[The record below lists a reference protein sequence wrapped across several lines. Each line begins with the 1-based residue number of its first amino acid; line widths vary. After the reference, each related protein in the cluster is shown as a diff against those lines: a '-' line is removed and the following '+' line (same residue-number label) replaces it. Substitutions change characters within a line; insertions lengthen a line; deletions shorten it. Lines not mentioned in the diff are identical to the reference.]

1 MSAPQDLWAKPLAKR
16 LVDRFRSQALAYIRI
31 TAGAYDETTG
41 TASLTETV
49 IPAAGAVV
57 KSMQGEREGV
67 QQGHEVEVWID
78 HETVPWPV
86 NTSDKLQYLGR
97 RWKIVSIEPTYGS
110 GGEGGSGGPIFLTTL
125 DGKIITT
132 LDGKAII
139 LQGSGVAAGQFN
151 MYASKVRAR
160 AE

>member
-1 MSAPQDLWAKPLAKR
+1 MSAPQDLWAKPLARR
-16 LVDRFRSQALAYIRI
+16 LVDRFRSQAVSYIRI
-31 TAGAYDETTG
+31 TPGAYDETTG
-41 TASLTETV
+41 AASVTETT

-86 NTSDKLQYLGR
+86 STNDRLQYLGR
-97 RWKIVSIEPTYGS
+97 RWKITKIEPTYGS
-110 GGEGGSGGPIFLTTL
+110 GGEGNGGPVYLTTL

-139 LQGSGVAAGQFN
+139 VQGSGSGGQFN
-151 MYASKVRAR
+151 MYASKVTAR